1 MKQYDITI
9 IGSGPGGYRAAV
21 LGALRGQKV
30 AIIEKGVWGGTCL
43 NRGCVPKKDW
53 HETAKWIE
61 NSRHFAKR
69 GVIGDGLRGDLDQ
82 AWQHQRTVV
91 ETVRN
96 SYLDYL
102 KRLGVTLYAG
112 NGSFRDPRHIQ
123 IQSPQ
128 QSLEIESKATII
140 ATGSVPKPVDP
151 ALFQSG
157 KILHSDMLFDEGV
170 PTGKRVIIVGG
181 GVIGTEFAYIFTQ
194 LGKEVQWLVHSDPLH
209 HTRFSE
215 QAKAVLQ
222 TALEELD
229 IHPQPGFR
237 VHASGVDGDKVW
249 VSNQHGEKVF
259 ADWVLFATGRQ
270 AQTTGL
276 GLENTSVQLDDQGF
290 VVTDTRLAT
299 AEEGIYAIGDVVGP
313 YMNANQALADAT
325 IVIDNILG
333 AARHRD
339 PRWVPELVYSAVEL
353 ARIGLDDESAEE
365 EGFEPAVGFAAF
377 ETSPRALGQ
386 DDTLGF
392 VRILADMDS
401 GELLGGEIVGRDAGE
416 LISLLAQEGDRST
429 LLQRIARTPVNHPS
443 RAEELLNAT
452 ETLAARW
459 GLSEFV
465 FGD

>member
-1 MKQYDITI
+1 MKKYDLAI

-69 GVIGDGLRGDLDQ
+69 GVIGDGLRGDLNQ

-96 SYLDYL
+96 SYVDYL

-128 QSLEIESKATII
+128 ESLEIESNATII
-140 ATGSVPKPVDP
+140 ATGSVPKPVDS
-151 ALFQSG
+151 ALYQSG

-170 PTGKRVIIVGG
+170 PIGKRVIIVGG

-237 VHASGVDGDKVW
+237 VNASGVDGDKVW

-270 AQTTGL
+270 AQTAGL
-276 GLENTSVQLDDQGF
+276 GLENTSVHLDDQGF

-333 AARHRD
+333 AERHRD

-353 ARIGLDDESAEE
+353 ARIGRDDESAED

-416 LISLLAQEGDRST
+416 LIGLLAQEGDRST
-429 LLQRIARTPVNHPS
+429 LLQRIAKAPVNHPS

-459 GLSEFV
+459 GLGEFV